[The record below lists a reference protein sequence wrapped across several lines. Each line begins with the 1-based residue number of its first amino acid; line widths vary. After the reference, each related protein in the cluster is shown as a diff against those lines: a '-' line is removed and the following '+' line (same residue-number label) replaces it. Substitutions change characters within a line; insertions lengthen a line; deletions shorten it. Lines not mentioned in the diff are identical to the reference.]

1 MEKKMKTKKF
11 QAIYKIFLV
20 LIILVVAILIAGA
33 IAKSNLAKKYPAPG
47 QLVDVGG
54 YQMHIYCTGQG
65 SPTVMLEAGS
75 GDSSLIW
82 AKVQPKIAEFTRVCS
97 YDRAGLGWSDPSPYP
112 RTANTMVEELHTLM
126 LTAKIDGPYVFVG
139 HSLGGMLVRMYAHKY
154 PDDISGMVLVDS
166 LHEARMIRN
175 PDLADAIQEAAGQFR
190 IFAFLN
196 STGITALAPQA
207 IPNTGLPADANKR
220 YQALMASTDALATW
234 LAELEMGEA
243 NCAEALALQIN
254 SFGNLPLIVISAGHG
269 DRLASF
275 SDAENQQLWENMQIE
290 QTELAGLSSQGKQI
304 IAEKSG
310 HHIQLDQ
317 PELVIDAIRQV
328 IEVIQ

>member
-1 MEKKMKTKKF
+1 MKTKNYQTIK
-11 QAIYKIFLV
+11 K
-20 LIILVVAILIAGA
+20 IILVLAIIVAAILIAGS
-33 IAKSNLAKKYPAPG
+33 IAKANLAKKFPAPG

-175 PDLADAIQEAAGQFR
+175 PDLAEAIQEATGQFR
-190 IFAFLN
+190 MLAFLN
-196 STGITALAPQA
+196 SIGIIALAPQA
-207 IPNTGLPADANKR
+207 IPTLGLPADTNKR

-234 LAELEMGEA
+234 LAELKMGKE
-243 NCAEALALQIN
+243 NCAEALAMQIN
-254 SFGNLPLIVISAGHG
+254 SFGDLPLVVISAGHG
-269 DRLASF
+269 ESLASF

-290 QTELAGLSSQGKQI
+290 QTDLVALSSQGKQI

>member
-1 MEKKMKTKKF
+1 MKTKKF

-33 IAKSNLAKKYPAPG
+33 IAKSNLAKKFPAPG

-310 HHIQLDQ
+310 HHVQLDQ

>member
-1 MEKKMKTKKF
+1 MKTKIF
-11 QAIYKIFLV
+11 QTFYKIFLV
-20 LIILVVAILIAGA
+20 LLILVVVILIAGA
-33 IAKSNLAKKYPAPG
+33 IAKNNLANKYPAPG
-47 QLVDVGG
+47 QLVDMGG
-54 YQMHIYCTGQG
+54 YQMHIYCIGQG

-82 AKVQPKIAEFTRVCS
+82 AKVQPEISEVTRVCS
-97 YDRAGLGWSDPSPYP
+97 YDRAGLGWSDSSPYP

-126 LTAKIDGPYVFVG
+126 TNAKIDGPYVFVG
-139 HSLGGMLVRMYAHKY
+139 HSLGGMLVRMFAHEY
-154 PDDISGMVLVDS
+154 PDEIVGMVLVDS

-196 STGITALAPQA
+196 STGVTALTPQA
-207 IPNTGLPADANKR
+207 IPNPGLPADAYAR
-220 YQALMASTDALATW
+220 HQALMATTDALATL
-234 LAELEMGEA
+234 LAELRMGEE

-269 DRLASF
+269 DPLASF
-275 SDAENQQLWENMQIE
+275 SDAENQHLWENFRVE
-290 QTELAGLSSQGKQI
+290 QTELVALSSQGKQI
-304 IAEKSG
+304 IADKSG

-317 PELVIDAIRQV
+317 PEIVIDAILEMVSALQ
-328 IEVIQ
+328 E

>member
-1 MEKKMKTKKF
+1 MKTKIF
-11 QAIYKIFLV
+11 QTFYKIFLV
-20 LIILVVAILIAGA
+20 LLILVVAILIAGA
-33 IAKSNLAKKYPAPG
+33 IAKNYLANKYPAPG
-47 QLVDVGG
+47 QLVDMGG

-82 AKVQPKIAEFTRVCS
+82 AKVQPEIAEFTRVCS
-97 YDRAGLGWSDPSPYP
+97 YDRAGLGWSDSSSYP

-126 LTAKIDGPYVFVG
+126 TNAKIDGPYVFVG
-139 HSLGGMLVRMYAHKY
+139 HSLGGMLVRMFAHKY
-154 PDDISGMVLVDS
+154 PDEISGMVLVDS

-196 STGITALAPQA
+196 STGVTALAPQA
-207 IPNTGLPADANKR
+207 IPNPGLPADAYAR
-220 YQALMASTDALATW
+220 HQALMATTDALATL
-234 LAELEMGEA
+234 LAELRMGEE

-269 DRLASF
+269 DPLASF
-275 SDAENQQLWENMQIE
+275 SDAENQHLWENFRVE
-290 QTELAGLSSQGKQI
+290 QTELVALSSQGKQI

-317 PELVIDAIRQV
+317 PEIVIDAILEMVSALQ
-328 IEVIQ
+328 E

>member
-1 MEKKMKTKKF
+1 MKTKIFK
-11 QAIYKIFLV
+11 ASYKIFLV
-20 LIILVVAILIAGA
+20 LIIIMVAILIAGT
-33 IAKSNLAKKYPAPG
+33 IAKANLAKKYPAPG

-82 AKVQPKIAEFTRVCS
+82 AKVQPEIAEFTRVCS
-97 YDRAGLGWSDPSPYP
+97 YDRAGLGWSDPSPHP
-112 RTANTMVEELHTLM
+112 RTANTMVEELHNLM
-126 LTAKIDGPYVFVG
+126 INANVDGPYVFVG
-139 HSLGGMLVRMYAHKY
+139 HSLGGMLVRMFAHKY
-154 PDDISGMVLVDS
+154 PDEIVGMVLVDS

-175 PDLADAIQEAAGQFR
+175 PDLAEAIQEATGQFR
-190 IFAFLN
+190 MFALLN
-196 STGITALAPQA
+196 STGITALAPQS
-207 IPNTGLPADANKR
+207 IPNPGLPADANAR
-220 YQALMASTDALATW
+220 NQALMATTDALATW
-234 LAELEMGEA
+234 LAELKMGEA

-290 QTELAGLSSQGKQI
+290 QTELAALSTQGKQI
-304 IAEKSG
+304 VAEKSG
-310 HHIQLDQ
+310 HHVQLDQ
-317 PELVIDAIRQV
+317 PELVIGAIRQV
-328 IEVIQ
+328 IEAIQ

>member
-1 MEKKMKTKKF
+1 MKTKIF
-11 QAIYKIFLV
+11 QTFYKIFLV
-20 LIILVVAILIAGA
+20 LLILVVAILIAGA
-33 IAKSNLAKKYPAPG
+33 IAKNYLANKYPAPG
-47 QLVDVGG
+47 QLVDMGG

-82 AKVQPKIAEFTRVCS
+82 AKVQPEIAEFTRVCS
-97 YDRAGLGWSDPSPYP
+97 YDRAGLGWSDSSSYP

-126 LTAKIDGPYVFVG
+126 TNAKIDGPYVFVG
-139 HSLGGMLVRMYAHKY
+139 HSLGGMLVRMFAHKY
-154 PDDISGMVLVDS
+154 PDEISGMVLVDS

-196 STGITALAPQA
+196 STGVTALTPQA
-207 IPNTGLPADANKR
+207 IPNPGLPADA
-220 YQALMASTDALATW
+220 YAHHQALMATTDALATL
-234 LAELEMGEA
+234 LAELRMGEE

-269 DRLASF
+269 DPLASF
-275 SDAENQQLWENMQIE
+275 SDAENQHLWENFRVE
-290 QTELAGLSSQGKQI
+290 QTELVALSSQGKQI

-317 PELVIDAIRQV
+317 PEIVIDAILEMVSALQ
-328 IEVIQ
+328 E

>member
-1 MEKKMKTKKF
+1 MKTKIY
-11 QAIYKIFLV
+11 QASKKVVLV
-20 LIILVVAILIAGA
+20 LVIIMAAILVAGA
-33 IAKSNLAKKYPAPG
+33 VAKANLAQKYPAPG

-82 AKVQPKIAEFTRVCS
+82 DKVQPEIAEFTRVCS

-112 RTANTMVEELHTLM
+112 RTATTMMEELHTLM
-126 LTAKIDGPYVFVG
+126 ANANVDGPYVFVG
-139 HSLGGMLVRMYAHKY
+139 HSLGGMLVRMYAHNY
-154 PDDISGMVLVDS
+154 PDEIIGMVLVDS

-175 PDLADAIQEAAGQFR
+175 PDLAAAIQEAAGQFR
-190 IFAFLN
+190 VFAFLN
-196 STGITALAPQA
+196 STGITALVPQA
-207 IPNTGLPADANKR
+207 IPNPGLPAEANAR
-220 YQALMASTDALATW
+220 NQALIATTDALATL
-234 LAELEMGEA
+234 LAELKMGEE

-290 QTELAGLSSQGKQI
+290 QTDLVALSSQGKQI

-317 PELVIDAIRQV
+317 PELVIDAILQV
-328 IEVIQ
+328 IEANQ